1 MATRRLFASMSWR
14 CTCGRTAL
22 ATQMRLINTSSVA
35 WSYRPRPGE
44 QPVVGDSPTYAD
56 ETYGG
61 VGRAS
66 GQCCRPLKAESPPA
80 DAPKCTPTCARRGRR
95 SSTHQSRPVE
105 LIAGFEVFI

>member
-35 WSYRPRPGE
+35 WSYGPRPGE
-44 QPVVGDSPTYAD
+44 QPVVGDSPAYAD

-61 VGRAS
+61 VGRAL
-66 GQCCRPLKAESPPA
+66 GQSCRPLKAEGPLAEQLRLSPLLLS
-80 DAPKCTPTCARRGRR
+80 T
-95 SSTHQSRPVE
+95 SSTRKHARSGRD
-105 LIAGFEVFI
+105 ASCRRCSG